1 MQTWTHWCDA
11 SSVKVPPT
19 GPYDKLLSARGSA
32 KRLEDDP
39 LHLTLQICERK
50 LSHLEAYEKSA
61 PPLECQQLSR
71 ELTAL
76 AAEALERACSR
87 KVPGAMDVFEEA
99 TAAIERLAGLLGTD
113 TSPPHPK
120 SPASHRLDSP
130 QATCLVGLDSPQ
142 ATCLVGCLV
151 GVEAIV
157 ARLEK

>member
-1 MQTWTHWCDA
+1 MQTWTHRCDA
-11 SSVKVPPT
+11 SSIKVLPT

-32 KRLEDDP
+32 QLEDT

-61 PPLECQQLSR
+61 PSLECQQLSR

-130 QATCLVGLDSPQ
+130 QATCLVGCLTGSL
-142 ATCLVGCLV
+142 ATCLTGCLV